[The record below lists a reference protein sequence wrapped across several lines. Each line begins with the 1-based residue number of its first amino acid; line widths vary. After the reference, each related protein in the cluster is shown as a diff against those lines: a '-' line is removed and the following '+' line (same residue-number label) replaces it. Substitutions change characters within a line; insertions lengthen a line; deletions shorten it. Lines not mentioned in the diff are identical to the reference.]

1 MHSQRRNAYGRYTWC
16 YASSKQK
23 KTSRFDVY
31 IGITKDY
38 LIVSECEKRKY
49 LNEFYHVPDLRR
61 TVAEDI
67 GVCFPLADIQS
78 CQLFDHVEERRFPQA
93 PVSKARRFR
102 QRYAA
107 SYRISG
113 KDYREV
119 DCFKRESLDSYQA
132 SHNQPLHKSKPRVE
146 RVVCTSLYVFHD
158 NILLLP

>member
-38 LIVSECEKRKY
+38 LIVSECEERKY

-78 CQLFDHVEERRFPQA
+78 CEIKNAIMGAVNCSITLKNGGFLKLQFP
-93 PVSKARRFR
+93 KRGGL
-102 QRYAA
+102 
-107 SYRISG
+107 G
-113 KDYREV
+113 KGM
-119 DCFKRESLDSYQA
+119 
-132 SHNQPLHKSKPRVE
+132 PRHTE
-146 RVVCTSLYVFHD
+146 
-158 NILLLP
+158 